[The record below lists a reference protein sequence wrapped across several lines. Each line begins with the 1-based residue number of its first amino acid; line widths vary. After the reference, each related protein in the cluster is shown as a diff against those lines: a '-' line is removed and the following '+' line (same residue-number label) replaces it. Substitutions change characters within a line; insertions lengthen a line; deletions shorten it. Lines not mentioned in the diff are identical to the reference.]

1 VKRLLLGA
9 LLLLAVAAGGCKR
22 TRTVSASDLPVPYPA
37 CVPAPSA
44 LVLGIIGAGLVGLY
58 RRLKA

>member
-1 VKRLLLGA
+1 LGA
-9 LLLLAVAAGGCKR
+9 LLLLVVAAGGCKR
-22 TRTVSASDLPVPYPA
+22 TRTVSASDFPLPNPPVI
-37 CVPAPSA
+37 PAPSA